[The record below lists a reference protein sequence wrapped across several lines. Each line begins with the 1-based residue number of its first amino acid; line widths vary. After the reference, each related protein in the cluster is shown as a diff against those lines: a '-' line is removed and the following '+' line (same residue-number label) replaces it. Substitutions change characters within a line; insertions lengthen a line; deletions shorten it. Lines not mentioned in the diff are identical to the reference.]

1 MDTSNTIAIL
11 NKLGGVIE
19 KINKDTFS
27 VEEAAEYLKTTPE
40 SVIYYSKR
48 QKQLSY
54 VNLGGSLVFRRVDL
68 EEFLEK
74 KLKKGFVF

>member
-1 MDTSNTIAIL
+1 MDSSNTIAIL

-27 VEEAAEYLKTTPE
+27 VAEAAEYLKTTAE